1 MWPFKKKLNNL
12 PVRSLD
18 DLKANTKI
26 LFIDDQRF
34 NYVDALKEKDGWK
47 NIARISDASSISQFE
62 IKEAH
67 IIFVDIQGVGK
78 KLGFNDEG
86 LELIQAIREQYPEKK
101 IIMYSAEN
109 KGRIDGLHPA
119 GNLVDYRLRKT
130 ASRYEFE
137 NTIERFAKEAFCIDN
152 CVSHIREVFQ
162 RELGISKTDEEIKNV
177 INILYSKNKYKDSSN
192 IAKAFGLDNVGSIAN
207 IIQLL
212 LTAFGA

>member
-1 MWPFKKKLNNL
+1 MWPFRKKLKTL
-12 PVRSLD
+12 PTRSLD

-26 LFIDDQRF
+26 LFIDDLKF
-34 NYVDALKEKDGWK
+34 NYVDSLKEKDGWK
-47 NIARISDASSISQFE
+47 NISRISDVTSISQFE

-78 KLGFNDEG
+78 NLKFKDEG
-86 LELIQAIREQYPEKK
+86 LELIQAIRKQYPEKK

-109 KGRIDGLHPA
+109 KGKIDGLHPA
-119 GNLVDYRLRKT
+119 GNMVDYRLRKT

-137 NTIERFAKEAFCIDN
+137 NVIEIFAKEAFCLDN

-162 RELGISKTDEEIKNV
+162 RELGISKTDEEIKN
-177 INILYSKNKYKDSSN
+177 IIILLYSKNTYKDSHS
-192 IAKAFGLDNVGSIAN
+192 IAKAFGLSDIGSIAN

-212 LTAFGA
+212 LTTFGA